1 MKTPVN
7 KADTAL
13 WAHNLS
19 IKTYNDKNFL
29 KHPQRA
35 FHAFLPTEKIMIFSK
50 YILVIINPV
59 YSLLGVHKIDNQFF
73 QFNTYVIFVI
83 LNIRTL
89 KKKSFQKFQNYSI
102 RKMVFKEWKFAL

>member
-59 YSLLGVHKIDNQFF
+59 YSLWGVHKIDNQFF

-83 LNIRTL
+83 LNIRTF
-89 KKKSFQKFQNYSI
+89 KKKKKLSKI
-102 RKMVFKEWKFAL
+102 PKL